1 MKKIWNFIK
10 EEDGLELSE
19 YAVMAALIVVGTAV
33 IIGTLCGTI
42 TGVFNTLNNT
52 LGG

>member
-1 MKKIWNFIK
+1 MKKIWNFLK

-33 IIGTLCGTI
+33 IIGTLGTTI
-42 TGVFNTLNNT
+42 TGVFTTLNTT